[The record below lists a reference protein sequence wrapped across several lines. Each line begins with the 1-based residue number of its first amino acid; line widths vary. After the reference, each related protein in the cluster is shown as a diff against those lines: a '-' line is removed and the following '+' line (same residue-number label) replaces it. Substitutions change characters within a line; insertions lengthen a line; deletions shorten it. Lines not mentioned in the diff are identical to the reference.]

1 MALVKN
7 ELILKGLDCAN
18 CAGKIQEEI
27 NRLPGIISV
36 SLNLLSQKLIYE
48 ANSSTDTD
56 LIKLKII
63 EIVNKHEPHVEIVES
78 INVKREIEPSS
89 GAKNNQHQHNHNHN
103 HNPEGLSKKIFRIFL
118 GVIILGAAFL
128 LDFSANAKIIIFFTS
143 YLLIGGDVVH
153 KALRNTV
160 KGQLFDEN
168 FLMFIATV
176 GAFAIGE
183 YPEAVAVMLF
193 YQTGEFFQERAVS
206 RSRRSISELM
216 NIRPDYANLQEG
228 GTERKVSPEEVS
240 IGQLILVKPGE
251 KIPLDGEVIDGNSF
265 LDTSALTGEAVPR
278 GVEAGSAVLA
288 GFINQR
294 GLLTVKV
301 SKEYSES
308 TVARILDLVEN
319 AGANKAPT
327 ENFITKFARYYTPA
341 VVLAAALLAVVPPLI
356 IPGALF
362 TDWFYRAL
370 VFLVV
375 SCPCALVLSIPLS
388 FFGGIGGASRSG
400 ILIKGSNY
408 LEALNSVNTAVFD
421 KTGTL
426 TEGVFEVTSI
436 NPIDILSSEK
446 LLEYAALA
454 ESYSSHPIA
463 TSILRSYGQEI
474 DKTRIAQYE
483 EIPGYGVKA
492 IIQDKLVSAG
502 NARLMERENIPYDR
516 TPENGTVVYIA
527 LDEDYIGYITISDKV
542 KQDALSTLQGL
553 KKLGIKKLV
562 MLTGDNKEV
571 SERIGKEL
579 GFDEVYAELLPD
591 QKVEILE
598 RLEDELPA
606 KDKLMFIG
614 DGINDAPVLAR
625 ADIGMAMGGLG
636 SDAAIEAADIV
647 LMTDEPSKILGAL
660 QIARKTRSIVWQN
673 IIFALGV
680 KTIVLTM
687 GAFGIATIWEAVFA
701 DVGVALIAVLNA
713 MRILSYK
720 VK

>member
-1 MALVKN
+1 MALVKK
-7 ELILKGLDCAN
+7 ELILKGLDCAH

-27 NRLPGIISV
+27 NRLPDIISV
-36 SLNLLSQKLIYE
+36 SLNLLNQKLIYE
-48 ANSSTDTD
+48 VNSSIDTD

-63 EIVNKHEPHVEIVES
+63 EIVNKHEPHVEIHEPHVEIVES
-78 INVKREIEPSS
+78 S
-89 GAKNNQHQHNHNHN
+89 NHNHN
-103 HNPEGLSKKIFRIFL
+103 SKGLSKKIFRIFL
-118 GVIILGAAFL
+118 GIIVLGAAL
-128 LDFSANAKIIIFFTS
+128 VLDFSANSKIIVFFTS
-143 YLLIGGDVVH
+143 YLLIGGDVVY

-193 YQTGEFFQERAVS
+193 YQTGEFFQERAVN

-228 GTERKVSPEEVS
+228 GTERKVSPEEIAV
-240 IGQLILVKPGE
+240 GQLILVKPGE
-251 KIPLDGEVIDGNSF
+251 KIPLDGVVTDGKSF
-265 LDTSALTGEAVPR
+265 LDTSALTGESVPR
-278 GVEAGSAVLA
+278 GVEVGSTVLA
-288 GFINQR
+288 GFINQS
-294 GLLTVKV
+294 GLLTIKV
-301 SKEYSES
+301 SKEFGES

-319 AGANKAPT
+319 ATANKAPT

-408 LEALNSVNTAVFD
+408 LEALNSVKTAVFD

-426 TEGVFEVTSI
+426 TEGVFEVTSV
-436 NPIDILSSEK
+436 NPRDNISSEK

-463 TSILRSYGQEI
+463 TSILRSYGQQI
-474 DKTRIAQYE
+474 DKSKIAQYE
-483 EIPGYGVKA
+483 DIPGYGVKA
-492 IIQDKLVSAG
+492 IIQEKLVRAG
-502 NARLMERENIPYDR
+502 NARLMERENIPYVR
-516 TPENGTVVYIA
+516 ALENGTVVYIA
-527 LDEDYIGYITISDKV
+527 LDGEYIGYLTISDKV

-553 KKLGIKKLV
+553 KELGIKKLV

-579 GFDEVYAELLPD
+579 GFDEVYSELLPD

-598 RLEDELPA
+598 RLENGLPP
-606 KDKLMFIG
+606 KEKLMFIG

-625 ADIGMAMGGLG
+625 ADIGLAMGGLG

-647 LMTDEPSKILGAL
+647 LMTDEPSKILGAVR
-660 QIARKTRSIVWQN
+660 IARKTRSIVWQN

-680 KTIVLTM
+680 KAIVLTM

-701 DVGVALIAVLNA
+701 DVGVAVIAILNA
-713 MRILSYK
+713 MRVLSYK

>member
-1 MALVKN
+1 MASVKK
-7 ELILKGLDCAN
+7 ELTIQGLDCAH
-18 CAGKIQEEI
+18 CAGKIQQEI
-27 NRLPGIISV
+27 SQLPAISSI
-36 SLNLLSQKLIYE
+36 SLNLLTQKLWYE
-48 ANSSTDTD
+48 ADRSADTD
-56 LIKLKII
+56 QINLQII
-63 EIVNKHEPHVEIVES
+63 RIVKKHEPHVLVKGAKKQKSRTIEEINQTKIARIVLG
-78 INVKREIEPSS
+78 IMLFIIALFLDIPSS
-89 GAKNNQHQHNHNHN
+89 
-103 HNPEGLSKKIFRIFL
+103 SKFL
-118 GVIILGAAFL
+118 IYL
-128 LDFSANAKIIIFFTS
+128 TS
-143 YLLIGGDVVH
+143 YLLIGGDVVY

-160 KGQLFDEN
+160 QGKLFDEN

-193 YQTGEFFQERAVS
+193 YQVGEFFQQRAVN

-216 NIRPDYANLQEG
+216 DIRPDYANLKDEG
-228 GTERKVSPEEVS
+228 GTDRRVSPEEVVA
-240 IGQLILVKPGE
+240 GQIIMIKPGE
-251 KIPLDGEVIDGNSF
+251 KIPLDGVVIDGQSV
-265 LDTSALTGEAVPR
+265 LDTSALTGEFIPR
-278 GVEAGSAVLA
+278 GVAKDANVLA
-288 GFINQR
+288 GFINQT

-301 SKEYSES
+301 TKEYGES

-319 AGANKAPT
+319 ASANKAPT

-341 VVLAAALLAVVPPLI
+341 VVFAAVLLAAIPPLI

-408 LEALNSVNTAVFD
+408 LEALNSVKTAVFD

-426 TEGVFEVTSI
+426 TEGVFEVTMI
-436 NPIDILSSEK
+436 NPATNFSAHE
-446 LLEYAALA
+446 LLEYAAMA

-463 TSILRSYGQEI
+463 TSILKSYGEEI
-474 DKTRIAQYE
+474 DKGSVTQYE

-492 IIQDKLVSAG
+492 IFQDKQVIAG
-502 NARLMERENIPYDR
+502 NARLLDREGIGYHGAQAW
-516 TPENGTVVYIA
+516 GTVVYVA
-527 LDEDYIGYITISDKV
+527 LDREYVGYITISDKI
-542 KQDALSTLQGL
+542 KQDTKSTLQGL
-553 KKLGIKKLV
+553 KQLGIKKLV
-562 MLTGDNKEV
+562 MLTGDNAEV
-571 SERIGKEL
+571 SQRLGAEL

-598 RLEDELPA
+598 RLEKELHP
-606 KDKLMFIG
+606 KEKLMFIG

-625 ADIGMAMGGLG
+625 ADIGIAMGGLG

-647 LMTDEPSKILGAL
+647 LMTDEPSKIVGAVR
-660 QIARKTRSIVWQN
+660 IAKKTRSIVWQN

-680 KTIVLTM
+680 KAIVLTM
-687 GAFGIATIWEAVFA
+687 GAFGMATIWEAVFA
-701 DVGVALIAVLNA
+701 DVGVAVIAILNA
-713 MRILSYK
+713 MRVLNFRSEQRST
-720 VK
+720 